1 MCFCECASV
10 TQVLYEGMKGSC
22 FVFSINTCTNLIM
35 HKLVVFEEAQG
46 AMDNLEDYFYLA
58 FRLLNMLNC

>member
-1 MCFCECASV
+1 MQLECASV
-10 TQVLYEGMKGSC
+10 KQVLYEGIC
-22 FVFSINTCTNLIM
+22 FVFSINSCTNLIM

-46 AMDNLEDYFYLA
+46 AMDSLEDYCYLA

>member
-1 MCFCECASV
+1 MQLQCASV
-10 TQVLYEGMKGSC
+10 KQVLYEGIC
-22 FVFSINTCTNLIM
+22 FVFSINSCTNLIM

-46 AMDNLEDYFYLA
+46 AMDSLEDYFYLA

>member
-1 MCFCECASV
+1 MQLECASV
-10 TQVLYEGMKGSC
+10 KQVLYEGIC

-46 AMDNLEDYFYLA
+46 AMDSLEDYFYLA

>member
-1 MCFCECASV
+1 MQLECACV
-10 TQVLYEGMKGSC
+10 NQVLYEGIC

-46 AMDNLEDYFYLA
+46 AMDSLEDYFYLA
-58 FRLLNMLNC
+58 FRLLNMLNS